1 VPGLAAA
8 RQSDRSSMRPPYDVR
23 VELRQL
29 EYFAAV
35 ARHRHFTRAADELYV
50 TQSALSQQVRR
61 LEEELGLALLLRTS
75 RGVELTPAGEDLL
88 ARAESI
94 LAEVERART
103 DMDEHAGASR
113 GLVRVAATTGDA
125 VRLPRALATFHA
137 EHPGIRIGL
146 RHGSSGEVVELVRAG
161 AADLAVIGTLASDA
175 PGLASTLVGEE
186 DLCVMCAP
194 DEPLADSGEIGFA
207 ALRGRSLVLA
217 EPGSPLRSAVGAACA
232 DAGFSPVPLFEVSD
246 PWTVRFL
253 TAAGLGLSVVPR
265 SWLDLPGPPIAH
277 VALTEPAPRH
287 CVSLLAPAAGL
298 SPAATLL
305 HEHLTQRL
313 TAPPPASA
321 SDASRSA

>member
-1 VPGLAAA
+1 MA
-8 RQSDRSSMRPPYDVR
+8 RAYDVP

-75 RGVELTPAGEDLL
+75 RGVELTPAGADLL

-94 LAEVERART
+94 LAEVERARS
-103 DMDEHAGASR
+103 DMDEHAGVSR

-125 VRLPRALATFHA
+125 LRLPRALASFHA

-146 RHGSSGEVVELVRAG
+146 RQGSSGEVVELVRKG

-175 PGLASTLVGEE
+175 PGLESVVVAEE
-186 DLCVMCAP
+186 DLCLACAP
-194 DEPLADSGEIGFA
+194 GDPLADRVEIGFA
-207 ALRGRSLVLA
+207 ELRGRSLILA
-217 EPGSPLRSAVGAACA
+217 EPDSPLRRAVAAACA

-246 PWTVRFL
+246 PWAVRFL
-253 TAAGLGLSVVPR
+253 TATGLGISVVPR
-265 SWLDLPGPPIAH
+265 SWLELPGPPIAR
-277 VALTEPAPRH
+277 VELSAPAPRH
-287 CVSLLAPAAGL
+287 RLSLLVQGAGL
-298 SPAATLL
+298 SPATTLL
-305 HEHLTQRL
+305 HEHLTRQL
-313 TAPPPASA
+313 TAPPQASA
-321 SDASRSA
+321 

>member
-1 VPGLAAA
+1 VP
-8 RQSDRSSMRPPYDVR
+8 

-61 LEEELGLALLLRTS
+61 LEEELGLALLSRTS

-94 LAEVERART
+94 LTEVERARGE
-103 DMDEHAGASR
+103 MDQHAGVSR

-125 VRLPRALATFHA
+125 LRLPSALAAFHA

-146 RHGSSGEVVELVRAG
+146 RQGSTAEVVEMVRRG
-161 AADLAVIGTLASDA
+161 AADLAVIGVPAAGAPEL
-175 PGLASTLVGEE
+175 PGLDAAVVAEEPLLV
-186 DLCVMCAP
+186 VCAP
-194 DEPLADSGEIGFA
+194 DDPLAA
-207 ALRGRSLVLA
+207 AGSVAIADLRGLSLILA
-217 EPGSPLRSAVGAACA
+217 EPGTPLREAVAAACA

-253 TAAGLGLSVVPR
+253 TSAGLGVSVVPR
-265 SWLDLPGPPIAH
+265 SWLELPGPPAGS
-277 VALTEPAPRH
+277 ARLREPAPRH
-287 CVSLLAPAAGL
+287 RVSLLAPAAER
-298 SPAATLL
+298 SPAAGLL
-305 HEHLTQRL
+305 HEHLARAL
-313 TAPPPASA
+313 AAG
-321 SDASRSA
+321 SDHRA

>member
-1 VPGLAAA
+1 MTRA
-8 RQSDRSSMRPPYDVR
+8 YDVG

-35 ARHRHFTRAADELYV
+35 ARHRHFTRAAEELYV

-75 RGVELTPAGEDLL
+75 RGVELTPAGADLL

-94 LAEVERART
+94 LTEVERART
-103 DMDEHAGASR
+103 DMDEHAGVSR

-125 VRLPRALATFHA
+125 LRLPAALATFHE

-146 RHGSSGEVVELVRAG
+146 RHGSTAEVVELVRKG

-175 PGLASTLVGEE
+175 PGLSSVVVAEE
-186 DLCVMCAP
+186 DLCLACAP
-194 DEPLADSGEIGFA
+194 DDPLAGQGEIAFA
-207 ALRGRSLVLA
+207 DLRGRSLILA
-217 EPGSPLRSAVGAACA
+217 EPGSPLRFAVGEACA

-265 SWLDLPGPPIAH
+265 SWLELPGPPITRVELAR
-277 VALTEPAPRH
+277 PAPRH
-287 CVSLLAPAAGL
+287 RVSLLVPAAGGG
-298 SPAATLL
+298 SPAAALL
-305 HEHLTQRL
+305 HEHLTRQL
-313 TAPPPASA
+313 TAPPRAS
-321 SDASRSA
+321 S

>member
-1 VPGLAAA
+1 MCAPYAAWEDA
-8 RQSDRSSMRPPYDVR
+8 V

-61 LEEELGLALLLRTS
+61 LEEELGLALLVRTS
-75 RGVELTPAGEDLL
+75 RGVELTPAGADLL

-103 DMDEHAGASR
+103 DMDQHAGVSR

-125 VRLPRALATFHA
+125 VRLPNALASFHA

-146 RHGSSGEVVELVRAG
+146 RQGSAPGVVELVRSG
-161 AADLAVIGTLASDA
+161 AADLAVIGTPALDI
-175 PGLASTLVGEE
+175 PGLESALLAEE
-186 DLCVMCAP
+186 ALCVMCAP
-194 DEPLADSGEIGFA
+194 GDPLAGAGSATFED
-207 ALRGRSLVLA
+207 LRGRSLVLA
-217 EPGSPLRSAVGAACA
+217 EPGSQLREAVAAACA

-253 TAAGLGLSVVPR
+253 TGAGLGLSVVPR
-265 SWLDLPGPPIAH
+265 SWAELPGPPIG
-277 VALTEPAPRH
+277 VAELHDHAPRH
-287 CVSLLAPAAGL
+287 RVSLLAPGRAQ
-298 SPAATLL
+298 SPAAALL
-305 HEHLTQRL
+305 REHLRRAL
-313 TAPPPASA
+313 G
-321 SDASRSA
+321 SDAGSDDRA

>member
-1 VPGLAAA
+1 
-8 RQSDRSSMRPPYDVR
+8 

-75 RGVELTPAGEDLL
+75 RGVELTPAGADLL

-103 DMDEHAGASR
+103 DMDEHAGVSR

-125 VRLPRALATFHA
+125 MRLPRALASFHA

-146 RHGSSGEVVELVRAG
+146 RQGSTAEVVELVRKA

-175 PGLASTLVGEE
+175 PGLSSVVVAEE
-186 DLCVMCAP
+186 DLCVACAP
-194 DEPLADSGEIGFA
+194 DDPLAGAGEIGFA
-207 ALRGRSLVLA
+207 DLRGRSFILA
-217 EPGSPLRSAVGAACA
+217 EPGSPLRRAVAAACA

-265 SWLDLPGPPIAH
+265 SWLELPGPPIAH
-277 VALTEPAPRH
+277 VELTGPAPRH
-287 CVSLLAPAAGL
+287 RVSLLVPGAGL

-305 HEHLTQRL
+305 HEHLTRQL
-313 TAPPPASA
+313 TAPPQASSSAA
-321 SDASRSA
+321 SPPE

>member
-1 VPGLAAA
+1 
-8 RQSDRSSMRPPYDVR
+8 

-75 RGVELTPAGEDLL
+75 RGVELTPAGADLL
-88 ARAESI
+88 ARAEAI
-94 LAEVERART
+94 LTEVEHARSE
-103 DMDEHAGASR
+103 MDEHAEVSR

-125 VRLPRALATFHA
+125 LRLPHALAGFHA

-146 RHGSSGEVVELVRAG
+146 RQGSTGEVVELVRKG
-161 AADLAVIGTLASDA
+161 AADLAVIGTLATDA
-175 PGLASTLVGEE
+175 PGLVSAVVAEE
-186 DLCVMCAP
+186 PLCVACAP
-194 DEPLADSGEIGFA
+194 GGPLADRGEIGFA
-207 ALRGRSLVLA
+207 DLRGRSLILA
-217 EPGSPLRSAVGAACA
+217 EPDSPLRRAVAAACA

-265 SWLDLPGPPIAH
+265 SWLDLPGPPIAR
-277 VALTEPAPRH
+277 VELSQPAPRH
-287 CVSLLAPAAGL
+287 RLSLLVQSAGL
-298 SPAATLL
+298 SPATALL
-305 HEHLTQRL
+305 HEHLTRQL
-313 TAPPPASA
+313 TAPPPAS
-321 SDASRSA
+321 S

>member
-1 VPGLAAA
+1 MWRA
-8 RQSDRSSMRPPYDVR
+8 YDVP

-75 RGVELTPAGEDLL
+75 RGVELTPAGADLL

-103 DMDEHAGASR
+103 DMDEHAGVSR

-125 VRLPRALATFHA
+125 LWLPRALATFHA

-146 RHGSSGEVVELVRAG
+146 RQGSTGEVVELVRKG
-161 AADLAVIGTLASDA
+161 AADLAVIGTLASDG
-175 PGLASTLVGEE
+175 PGLESVVVAEE
-186 DLCVMCAP
+186 ALCVACAV
-194 DEPLADSGEIGFA
+194 DDPLAGTGEVAFED
-207 ALRGRSLVLA
+207 LRGRSLILA
-217 EPGSPLRSAVGAACA
+217 EPGSPLRREVARACA

-253 TAAGLGLSVVPR
+253 TAAGLGLSVVPS
-265 SWLDLPGPPIAH
+265 SWLDLPGPP
-277 VALTEPAPRH
+277 VARVDLAGPAPSHRI
-287 CVSLLAPAAGL
+287 SLLVPAAAGGG
-298 SPAATLL
+298 SPAAALL
-305 HEHLTQRL
+305 HEHLRRQL
-313 TAPPPASA
+313 KAPAPASA
-321 SDASRSA
+321 SDATRRE